1 MTADRSCAALV
12 AEITAAY
19 VSRHEVAQADLPELI
34 AAIHG
39 SLASLSLSHTAQT
52 QAQLPKAIPAVPIDQ
67 SVTNDYIVCL
77 EDGKRFKSL
86 KRHLRTGYGLTPDE
100 YRRKWG
106 LPAGYPMVAPFYA
119 RRRSAL
125 ARLSGFGKRAAGKPA
140 I

>member
-1 MTADRSCAALV
+1 MREDKSCTVLV

-19 VSRHEVAQADLPELI
+19 VSRNEVALADLPDLI

-39 SLASLSLSHTAQT
+39 SLASLSLSHPART
-52 QAQLPKAIPAVPIDQ
+52 QPQYPTTMPAVPIDQ

-86 KRHLRTGYGLTPDE
+86 KRHLRTGYGLTPEE
-100 YRRKWG
+100 YRKKWG
-106 LPAGYPMVAPFYA
+106 LPAGYPMVAPHYA

-125 ARLSGFGKRAAGKPA
+125 ARLSGFGKKVAR
-140 I
+140 